1 MKIIPTI
8 TSLAL
13 LLTVTQATTIATWDF
28 TLGSTAAT
36 SAYGTGTMNAGALT
50 YARAAEGRWA
60 VQTQNTET
68 NLYTNYQNGAGL
80 EFTYTVSGLASGE
93 AIDIT
98 SASIDATA
106 SVNDTGGFRV
116 DFNEVSTNTFV
127 GNTVAGTFM
136 DTVSYTGLTNGDS
149 ITLYFTVRD
158 GLDDVTSHFFDNVIL
173 EGDVYTVPEPTS
185 FGLLGLGSLMVI
197 SRRKR

>member
-116 DFNEVSTNTFV
+116 DFNEVSTNTCLL
-127 GNTVAGTFM
+127 
-136 DTVSYTGLTNGDS
+136 YTSDAA
-149 ITLYFTVRD
+149 
-158 GLDDVTSHFFDNVIL
+158 DD
-173 EGDVYTVPEPTS
+173 
-185 FGLLGLGSLMVI
+185 
-197 SRRKR
+197 